1 MLNIQFSETYNL
13 PMKHLHFLE
22 PNGQQRQREVLQE
35 SQVQDR
41 FRSSPSIAGNG
52 NEPGPDPEA
61 R

>member
-1 MLNIQFSETYNL
+1 
-13 PMKHLHFLE
+13 MKHLHFLE